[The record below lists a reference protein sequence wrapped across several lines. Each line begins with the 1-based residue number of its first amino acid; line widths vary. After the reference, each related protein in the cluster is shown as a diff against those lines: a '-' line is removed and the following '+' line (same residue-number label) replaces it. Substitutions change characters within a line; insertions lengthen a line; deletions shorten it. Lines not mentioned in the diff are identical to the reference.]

1 MIHLTLVSQAGPTS
15 ANKEKW
21 KRVWLVRFGLTFNA
35 MDAAAAAAAIT
46 MPFPQGEPGAGGG
59 GGHKQLVYAMY
70 GIAE

>member
-21 KRVWLVRFGLTFNA
+21 KWVWLVRFGLTFNA

-46 MPFPQGEPGAGGG
+46 MPFPQGGTWSR
-59 GGHKQLVYAMY
+59 GGHKQLGYAIY

>member
-35 MDAAAAAAAIT
+35 MDAAAAIT
-46 MPFPQGEPGAGGG
+46 MPFSQGGTWSRGD
-59 GGHKQLVYAMY
+59 HKQLGYAIY

>member
-21 KRVWLVRFGLTFNA
+21 KRVWLVRFGLTFTA
-35 MDAAAAAAAIT
+35 MDTAAAIT
-46 MPFPQGEPGAGGG
+46 QPFPQGGTWNGEGGG
-59 GGHKQLVYAMY
+59 TNSQVMVC